1 MKKYKIPHA
10 FAVHIESDPGLQQL
24 VQDGQENNRPESEFY
39 KAALAYTLDTR
50 RNLLIEL
57 GRYIQQ
63 YGPLEPMDYD
73 TGATTE
79 AKEEVPKEEAYPEG
93 EVTLKVLPP
102 PTEQPRTKFSKTYS
116 DDDQS

>member
-1 MKKYKIPHA
+1 MKKYKLPIA
-10 FAVHIESDPGLQQL
+10 FQVHVDTDPGLQQL
-24 VQDGQENNRPESEFY
+24 KKDGEENNRPESEFF

-73 TGATTE
+73 TGATIEPTE
-79 AKEEVPKEEAYPEG
+79 SKEEEISKEETYPEG
-93 EVTLKVLPP
+93 EVTLKVLPK
-102 PTEQPRTKFSKTYS
+102 PTEDNGKRFHKSYE
-116 DDDQS
+116 